1 MSTTPHLGDLL
12 SAYLDGELTPG
23 EEEGVRAHLD
33 TCPECRRELQLI
45 GEGRSLLRELPA
57 VDPPFGF
64 YERMLRSR
72 HRLARTA
79 VAALTGAAAVFVAM
93 MAFAA
98 PRESPVSPQ
107 VAQLVAARTASPL
120 PSQLSAGSRA
130 GAGPSQLAAGYRR
143 LGAYRQGDVV
153 QLVYSDGLADLSLF
167 QQDGGLDPGDLP
179 AQHRSVTM
187 AGHRAWAFSWPG
199 GEALVWTAGHT
210 VYTLMGNVQPDELRR
225 VAASVPVHRSTSV
238 GHHLRQAC
246 RVLVESFRGGR

>member
-1 MSTTPHLGDLL
+1 MSEHPGDLL

-23 EEEGVRAHLD
+23 EEEGLRTHLD

-45 GEGRSLLRELPA
+45 GQGRSLVRGLPA

-72 HRLARTA
+72 HRPARTA

-107 VAQLVAARTASPL
+107 VAQLVAARTASPPAVQ
-120 PSQLSAGSRA
+120 PSARPRV
-130 GAGPSQLAAGYRR
+130 GAGPLQLAAGYRR

-153 QLVYSDGLADLSLF
+153 QLVYSDGLDDLSLF

-179 AQHRSVTM
+179 AQHRNIKM
-187 AGHRAWAFSWPG
+187 GGHRAWAFSWPG
-199 GEALVWTAGHT
+199 GEAIVWTAGHT
-210 VYTLMGNVQPDELRR
+210 VYTLMGNVQPDELRT